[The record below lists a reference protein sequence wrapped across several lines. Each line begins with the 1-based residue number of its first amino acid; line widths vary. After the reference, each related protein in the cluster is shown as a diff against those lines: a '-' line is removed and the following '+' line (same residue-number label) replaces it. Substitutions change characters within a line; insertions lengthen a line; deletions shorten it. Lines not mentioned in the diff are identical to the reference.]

1 MKHLTY
7 STKHLTCSTKH
18 LICSN
23 ETAHMQ
29 YKTSYLLYKVSYLQY
44 KTSHLQYKRFRRQ
57 YKTSHTQYKASYLQ
71 YDAFVNGEFGDDV
84 GQQQVSVVLGG
95 RIHAAL
101 GQQAWPGKRHQA
113 TQLVPLFPAHKTKQ
127 STLLE
132 AALVSQTMNTIACVC

>member
-1 MKHLTY
+1 
-7 STKHLTCSTKH
+7 
-18 LICSN
+18 
-23 ETAHMQ
+23 MQ

-132 AALVSQTMNTIACVC
+132 AALVSQTMNTIACVCWKLRHIS